1 MFCAHGS
8 PLPGWGEG
16 RVRVNPTRLT
26 PENFRELGSY
36 RSNPS
41 PSSSP
46 LLRGERRQKPS
57 RTRREFVSLENHNAE
72 RRSPTDNQRTTAN
85 RAGRVAILGRFII
98 NVSASCVAVAVFFA
112 RSFAR

>member
-1 MFCAHGS
+1 VAS
-8 PLPGWGEG
+8 PWLGRGEG
-16 RVRVNPTRLT
+16 EGQPNAADSRKFSRT
-26 PENFRELGSY
+26 GSS

-57 RTRREFVSLENHNAE
+57 RARREFVSLENHNAE

-98 NVSASCVAVAVFFA
+98 NVSASCVAVSVFSARRFA
-112 RSFAR
+112 RM